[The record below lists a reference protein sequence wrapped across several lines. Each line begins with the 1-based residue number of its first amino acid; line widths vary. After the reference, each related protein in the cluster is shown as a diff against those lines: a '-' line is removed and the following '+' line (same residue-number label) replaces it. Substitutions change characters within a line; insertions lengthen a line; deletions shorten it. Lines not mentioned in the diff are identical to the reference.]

1 MARTETSRLV
11 ITLDVDRATQKLLGL
26 GTTIDGVETKFNK
39 AGQAAQRFGT
49 TATKSGQQSAAAA
62 VGFQTYAQGA
72 LNVST
77 SIAMTYTSFTNLAS
91 AEHRVS
97 TALVGLARAEDLL
110 NNKRARANDM
120 VKAGTANGEKYRNI
134 VQEITTAE
142 ADLLAK
148 TEKLRIE
155 KSKMNDVFI
164 LFGMNLA
171 NVAVSLATTIAAMK
185 AATAASKAH
194 KAEMLLQGQVVT
206 SLSVK
211 MKGLLI
217 PSLAGMRTALSATAA
232 ASAGATGAVGRLS
245 FAFRGLMS
253 SMGIV
258 SIALLGISTAVMF
271 LLPNMEQMS
280 REAFGMSD
288 SMSDVEATLNKTNTA
303 TGELDES
310 IQKLSGSMKKDI
322 PAGAIVVAQGLQN
335 MINHATDYSIKL
347 GLIAQQHQQLKSMG
361 IGQDFR

>member
-171 NVAVSLATTIAAMK
+171 NVAVSLSTTATAMLAAR
-185 AATAASKAH
+185 AASKAH
-194 KAEMLLQGQVVT
+194 RAEMIANNIAIKQTTL
-206 SLSVK
+206 SLSMLGPNLHKARIAFIGASWSV
-211 MKGLLI
+211 KGLGWAFK
-217 PSLAGMRTALSATAA
+217 SLYFAMGPVGIAMVGITTAL
-232 ASAGATGAVGRLS
+232 G
-245 FAFRGLMS
+245 
-253 SMGIV
+253 
-258 SIALLGISTAVMF
+258 F
-271 LLPNMEQMS
+271 LLPHMEQMS
-280 REAFGMSD
+280 RDAFGMSD
-288 SMSDVEATLNKTNTA
+288 SMSDVEAKLNETNTA

-322 PAGAIVVAQGLQN
+322 PAGAIVVAKGLQN
-335 MINHATDYSIKL
+335 MIDHATDYSTKL

>member
-155 KSKMNDVFI
+155 KSKMNDI

-171 NVAVSLATTIAAMK
+171 NVAVSLATTIASMK

-280 REAFGMSD
+280 RNAFGMSD

-303 TGELDES
+303 TGELDDS
-310 IQKLSGSMKKDI
+310 IQKLSGTMKKDI
-322 PAGAIVVAQGLQN
+322 PAGAMVVARGLQN
-335 MINHATDYSIKL
+335 MIDHATDYSTKL